1 MALERQLWWEYIH
14 RGPAGP
20 LRLAY
25 IKTDRQRQLPTITGP
40 HGFERAFA
48 AGDESWTSTL
58 VELTRSG
65 YNYSENTYTAA
76 RLGPCVPHIF
86 IRNRNR
92 ETSHELPWC
101 WIWICLLRTF
111 LVCQFSTFRRRI
123 NWTDSFFWLAGW
135 FSLFSYPSVRNDK
148 TAESGFFRSTFSVL
162 SIETQLMVLLL
173 VMNTSDCFSCSVQ
186 DEIS

>member
-1 MALERQLWWEYIH
+1 MVRIHTPRPGWALASRIYKNGQTASAADHYRAARLWTGF
-14 RGPAGP
+14 RGGGRV
-20 LRLAY
+20 LDHWQYSCRV
-25 IKTDRQRQLPTITGP
+25 D
-40 HGFERAFA
+40 
-48 AGDESWTSTL
+48 
-58 VELTRSG
+58 G

-162 SIETQLMVLLL
+162 SIETQLMVLL
-173 VMNTSDCFSCSVQ
+173 MNTSDSFSCSVQ